1 MRRAIL
7 QGGLLIVG
15 ASFLL
20 LAGSVLSGWVFS
32 GEADEATD
40 FLRFTEGK
48 KGEGKLQTAI
58 VTYTGKDGIEVDLIS
73 AVHVA
78 DGAYYR
84 SLQKRFE
91 KYESLLYELIKP
103 EGVQPT
109 AGGSGGLLSFFQRGL
124 KDTLGLEFQLD
135 AVDYT
140 KDNFVHADLDP
151 TTFARL
157 QKEKGESLFSL
168 LLKAMEKNIELQQSE
183 KKEPL
188 GLLELLALFTS
199 EDRQSALKLFLAREL
214 ENMEKVL
221 AGIEEGTEGGSVIVV
236 ERNKVVM
243 TALRAGLKEG
253 KKKFG
258 VFYGGGHMPDLEQR
272 LYEELGFEKKKEE
285 WVTAWDIK
293 TKPPAAE
300 TSKS

>member
-58 VTYTGKDGIEVDLIS
+58 VTYTGKDGVEVDLIS

-103 EGVQPT
+103 KGVQPT

-151 TTFARL
+151 TTFSRL

-168 LLKAMEKNIELQQSE
+168 LLKAMEKSIELQRSE
-183 KKEPL
+183 KREPL

-221 AGIEEGTEGGSVIVV
+221 AGFEEGTEGGSVIVV

-272 LYEELGFEKKKEE
+272 LHEELGFEKKKEE

-293 TKPPAAE
+293 TKPPAEE